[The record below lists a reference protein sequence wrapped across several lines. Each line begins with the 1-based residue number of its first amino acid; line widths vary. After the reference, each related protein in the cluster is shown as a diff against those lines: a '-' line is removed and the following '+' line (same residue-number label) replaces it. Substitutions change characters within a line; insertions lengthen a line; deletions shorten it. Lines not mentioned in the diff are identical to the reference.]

1 MDNRAGEMEVF
12 VAVSETR
19 SFSAAARR
27 LKLSP
32 SAVSKLVTRIEDR
45 LGTRLLVRSTR
56 TLQLT
61 PEGEVYFQRA
71 QRILG
76 DIAETEHVVAAGG
89 RMAPRGLLRVNAAV
103 GFGERYIMPL
113 APEFLA
119 RYPEVQL
126 DLTLTDSMIDVVG
139 ERTDVA
145 IRTGPLRDSSLKAR
159 KLMET
164 RPVVIA
170 SPAYLEK
177 HGIPKTPDDLDGHNC
192 IRFNFRRSVDEWA
205 FRMPGQSQVAHRTVS
220 GNMQVSSGSIVRQLC
235 LAGVGIGRIGRFHV
249 EPDFGAGTLVPLLED
264 YQSGDIET
272 VYAVYAGHEH
282 LAARIR
288 AFIDF
293 LAERM

>member
-61 PEGEVYFQRA
+61 PEGEVYLQRA
-71 QRILG
+71 QHIL
-76 DIAETEHVVAAGG
+76 AEIVEAEQLVAAGG
-89 RMAPRGLLRVNAAV
+89 RMTPRGLLRVNAAV

-113 APEFLA
+113 ASAFLE
-119 RYPEVQL
+119 RYPEVRL

-139 ERTDVA
+139 ERADVA
-145 IRTGPLRDSSLKAR
+145 IRTGPLRNSSLKAR

-170 SPAYLEK
+170 SPAYLK
-177 HGIPKTPDDLDGHNC
+177 RHGTPQTPDDLEGHNC

-205 FRMPGQSQVAHRTVS
+205 FRMPGQTSVELRSVF
-220 GNMQVSSGSIVRQLC
+220 GNMEVSSGSIVRQLC
-235 LAGVGIGRIGRFHV
+235 LAGLGIGRIGRFHV
-249 EPDFGAGTLVPLLED
+249 ETDFAAGTLVPLLED
-264 YQSGDIET
+264 YQSGEIET

-293 LAERM
+293 LVEQI

>member
-12 VAVSETR
+12 VTVSETR

-61 PEGEVYFQRA
+61 PEGEVYVQRA
-71 QRILG
+71 QRILS

-119 RYPEVQL
+119 RYPDVQL

-159 KLMET
+159 KLMES

-170 SPAYLEK
+170 SPVYLEK
-177 HGIPKTPDDLDGHNC
+177 HGVPQAPEDLDAHNC

-205 FRMPGQSQVAHRTVS
+205 FRRPGQPAVEHRTVS

-249 EPDFGAGTLVPLLED
+249 ERDFEAGTLVPLLED
-264 YQSGDIET
+264 YRSGEIEI

-293 LAERM
+293 LADRM

>member
-177 HGIPKTPDDLDGHNC
+177 NGIPQSPDDLDGHNC
-192 IRFNFRRSVDEWA
+192 VRFNFRRSVDEWA
-205 FRMPGQSQVAHRTVS
+205 FRAPGQSQIEHRTVS

-249 EPDFGAGTLVPLLED
+249 EPDFEARTLVPLLED
-264 YQSGDIET
+264 YQSGEIET

>member
-170 SPAYLEK
+170 SPAYLEEN
-177 HGIPKTPDDLDGHNC
+177 GIPQTPDDLDGHNC
-192 IRFNFRRSVDEWA
+192 VRFNFRRSVDEWA
-205 FRMPGQSQVAHRTVS
+205 FRAPGQSQIEHRTVS

-249 EPDFGAGTLVPLLED
+249 EPDFEARTLVPLLED
-264 YQSGDIET
+264 YQSGEIET